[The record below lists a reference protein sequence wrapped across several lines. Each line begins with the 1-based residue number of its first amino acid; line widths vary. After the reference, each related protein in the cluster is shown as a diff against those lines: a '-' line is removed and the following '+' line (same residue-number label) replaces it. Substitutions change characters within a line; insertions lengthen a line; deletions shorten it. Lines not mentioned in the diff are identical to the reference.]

1 MFGRKKTE
9 KEELAE
15 KMEAGALRVLV
26 TFEVVG
32 KPKSHVE
39 KSLEEYLENIK
50 KDERITIVTEERGEA
65 EEQEGFWSTFAESEM
80 IINDLGTVIWL
91 CINFSP
97 ASIEIL
103 EPENKTMTAPA
114 LTAWINDFLSKL
126 HEVASVIR
134 DTQQKNVKL
143 NESLNALIKNAIV
156 TALETGNLDAKGIQ
170 QKIGIHKD
178 QLKPFLEHLVKT
190 KRIKQAGE
198 TYSL

>member
-1 MFGRKKTE
+1 MFGRKKSE

-15 KMEAGALRVLV
+15 KMESGALRVLV

-32 KPKSHVE
+32 KPKAHVE
-39 KSLEEYLENIK
+39 KSLDEYLTNLK

-114 LTAWINDFLSKL
+114 LTAWINDF
-126 HEVASVIR
+126 
-134 DTQQKNVKL
+134 
-143 NESLNALIKNAIV
+143 
-156 TALETGNLDAKGIQ
+156 
-170 QKIGIHKD
+170 
-178 QLKPFLEHLVKT
+178 
-190 KRIKQAGE
+190 
-198 TYSL
+198 